1 MDALTNAHIRRG
13 GKKPPRNRLTSITT
27 PQYSNFNTGVT
38 SDYASKENHKW
49 FVFRATYNQV
59 KKAFKALI
67 KQDITMYI
75 PMHYVVEVKDGK
87 KEHKL
92 KQLLPNIIFVYI
104 TREQADSLVKK
115 PSETSDFLKYYLDK
129 TQKKEISGLHPPL
142 IIKESEMR
150 NFIHTTSIN
159 NDHIMKVTPEYCH
172 FKTGDIIK
180 IIDGDFKGVIGRVAR
195 VAGQQR
201 VVVEIKGLCM
211 IATAYIP
218 NAFIKRV

>member
-38 SDYASKENHKW
+38 SDYASKENHNW

-92 KQLLPNIIFVYI
+92 KQLLPNIIFAYI
-104 TREQADSLVKK
+104 TREQADSLVK
-115 PSETSDFLKYYLDK
+115 
-129 TQKKEISGLHPPL
+129 
-142 IIKESEMR
+142 
-150 NFIHTTSIN
+150 N
-159 NDHIMKVTPEYCH
+159 
-172 FKTGDIIK
+172 
-180 IIDGDFKGVIGRVAR
+180 
-195 VAGQQR
+195 QQR
-201 VVVEIKGLCM
+201 HQIFSNIIWIKLKKKKFLIC
-211 IATAYIP
+211 THH
-218 NAFIKRV
+218 